1 MDSKLLSKSVT
12 LDTLTEI
19 ISENRSQNKKI
30 VWTNGCF
37 DILHVGHVEYLAG
50 AKQLGD
56 ILVVGLNN
64 DKSVR
69 QLKGAD
75 RPLFNQTERAKVL
88 NAIEFVDYILI
99 FEEPSPLNLLR
110 RLKPDFYVKGG
121 DYNIETINQDE
132 RRCIDNYGGKIAIL
146 PMIKG
151 ASTTKIIEK
160 IYKLG

>member
-1 MDSKLLSKSVT
+1 MDSNLLSKLVT
-12 LDTLTEI
+12 LDAFSKI
-19 ISENRSQNKKI
+19 IAENRSRNKKI

-56 ILVVGLNN
+56 VLVVGLNS
-64 DKSVR
+64 DPSVR

-99 FEEPSPLNLLR
+99 FEDPSPLNLLR
-110 RLKPDFYVKGG
+110 YLQPDFYVKGG
-121 DYNIETINQDE
+121 DYNIETIHQDE
-132 RRCIDNYGGKIAIL
+132 RRCIENYGGEIVIL

-151 ASTTKIIEK
+151 ASTSKIIEK
-160 IYKLG
+160 INKLG

>member
-1 MDSKLLSKSVT
+1 MGSKLLRKLVT
-12 LDTLTEI
+12 FEALIKI

-30 VWTNGCF
+30 IWTNGCF

-50 AKQLGD
+50 AKKLGD
-56 ILVVGLNN
+56 ILIVGLNS
-64 DKSVR
+64 DESVR
-69 QLKGAD
+69 RLKGTD

-88 NAIEFVDYILI
+88 NAVEFVDYIFI
-99 FEEPSPLNLLR
+99 FDEPSPLNLLN

-121 DYNIETINQDE
+121 DYNIETINQEE
-132 RRCIDNYGGKIAIL
+132 RRCVESYGGKISIL

-160 IYKLG
+160 INKLG